1 MTMSAKP
8 TVSDVMAAA
17 KREGRVL
24 LQPRGGVGTYE
35 GMRGLLTDIEQGGC
49 ADIMPVTVDS
59 HTRLGRFDVATKCLE
74 NFPNRLNGFPVVSH
88 GYQVM
93 RQLNDACRK
102 PLQIRHGSP
111 DGRRLMAEAVA
122 GGITSFEGGPIGYN
136 LPYCADVSLEDS
148 FASWAEID
156 ELAGILTEMG
166 HTVEREFFGSL
177 TAVAVPPSI
186 ALACTFIEAVCASK
200 KGVRAMSIAI
210 PQGGNMVQDI
220 AALEA
225 IPILAQRYLPA
236 DCAVYSV
243 LHQFMGIFPED
254 RPRADA
260 LIFSGALAGYFG
272 KAQKIVC
279 KTHLEAK
286 GIPDTAAILDSLVLS
301 RAGVTGRHVGL
312 PLDRAPI
319 DDERNAILRETQE
332 LLDPIVWETDVAR
345 AAIEAFHS
353 GQMDIPFPA
362 NDAAKG
368 DIFPLRDANG
378 GLRFGSTGNL
388 PFSKASIDRNN
399 ALLKTIPRQS
409 HSTLVRE
416 AMMYFSNKEPIS

>member
-1 MTMSAKP
+1 
-8 TVSDVMAAA
+8 
-17 KREGRVL
+17 
-24 LQPRGGVGTYE
+24 
-35 GMRGLLTDIEQGGC
+35 
-49 ADIMPVTVDS
+49 
-59 HTRLGRFDVATKCLE
+59 
-74 NFPNRLNGFPVVSH
+74 
-88 GYQVM
+88 
-93 RQLNDACRK
+93 
-102 PLQIRHGSP
+102 
-111 DGRRLMAEAVA
+111 
-122 GGITSFEGGPIGYN
+122 
-136 LPYCADVSLEDS
+136 
-148 FASWAEID
+148 
-156 ELAGILTEMG
+156 
-166 HTVEREFFGSL
+166 
-177 TAVAVPPSI
+177 
-186 ALACTFIEAVCASK
+186 
-200 KGVRAMSIAI
+200 
-210 PQGGNMVQDI
+210 MVQDI

-286 GIPDTAAILDSLVLS
+286 GIPDTAAILGQPCVV
-301 RAGVTGRHVGL
+301 AGRGLRGAHVGL
-312 PLDRAPI
+312 PFGPRTHRMTNAMRSCARPKSCWTRLSGKPMSRAP
-319 DDERNAILRETQE
+319 
-332 LLDPIVWETDVAR
+332 PF
-345 AAIEAFHS
+345 EAFHS

-399 ALLKTIPRQS
+399 ALLKTNPTTIAQHPG
-409 HSTLVRE
+409 
-416 AMMYFSNKEPIS
+416 A

>member
-1 MTMSAKP
+1 M
-8 TVSDVMAAA
+8 
-17 KREGRVL
+17 L

-272 KAQKIVC
+272 KAQKSCAKHTLKPKAFQTRPLFSTALCCRGPGLRGATLVC
-279 KTHLEAK
+279 HW
-286 GIPDTAAILDSLVLS
+286 TAHPSMTNAMRSCARPKSCWTRLSGKPMS
-301 RAGVTGRHVGL
+301 RAPPLKRSTLAKWTFRSPPMMRPRATFSRCAMPMADCGL
-312 PLDRAPI
+312 EVRATC
-319 DDERNAILRETQE
+319 L
-332 LLDPIVWETDVAR
+332 
-345 AAIEAFHS
+345 
-353 GQMDIPFPA
+353 FPRPRSIA
-362 NDAAKG
+362 
-368 DIFPLRDANG
+368 
-378 GLRFGSTGNL
+378 TT
-388 PFSKASIDRNN
+388 PFS
-399 ALLKTIPRQS
+399 RQS
-409 HSTLVRE
+409 HDNRTAPWCVRR
-416 AMMYFSNKEPIS
+416 